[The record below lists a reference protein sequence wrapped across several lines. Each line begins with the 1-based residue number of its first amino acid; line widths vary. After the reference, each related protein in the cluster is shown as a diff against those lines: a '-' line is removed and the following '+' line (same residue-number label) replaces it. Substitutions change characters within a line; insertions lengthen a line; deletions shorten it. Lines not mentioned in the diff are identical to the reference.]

1 MIVRL
6 MALLLASVL
15 AAPVPAQ
22 QGQGESLSQADV
34 ERIRVEKKAWIA
46 LNMDLKPEEA
56 ERFWPLY
63 EAYQKE
69 LGQLNLRLVKLVESY
84 GTHYRNNTLTD
95 DIARKL
101 SEEALAVDEGEL
113 KLRRTYFNRLA
124 KALSAR
130 RAARYLQLES
140 RVHTQVRYELAANLP
155 LVGDVRPDIPTATR

>member
-1 MIVRL
+1 MTVRL

-56 ERFWPLY
+56 QAFWPLY
-63 EAYQKE
+63 EGYQKD
-69 LGQLNLRLVKLVESY
+69 LSQLNRRLVGLIESY

-95 DIARKL
+95 DMARKL
-101 SEEALAVDEGEL
+101 TEESFAVDEGEL
-113 KLRRTYFNRLA
+113 KLRRNYFARLA
-124 KALSAR
+124 KVLSATK
-130 RAARYLQLES
+130 AARYLQLEG

-155 LVGDVRPDIPTATR
+155 LVGDTRPAMPAVLK